1 MTPIP
6 KPEEVDLVIY
16 HAACN
21 DGFTAAW
28 AAWKLVGDRAEY
40 HKRQYGEDPPDVQG
54 KNVAIVDF
62 SFPRK
67 VLEQM
72 AKDAASL
79 VVLDHHRSAKRDL
92 GPSTRTFGI
101 IGDDEYDTTI
111 KEEAAALLAAISG
124 EKSKAMALR
133 VEVRELEAFP
143 NAIFDMD
150 KAGALMAWEWFHPG
164 KPVPSIVQHANDR
177 DLWKFEMP
185 DTKAVIA
192 GLSICKFDFSEWD
205 NAMHML
211 EASSYRREFI
221 QTGNIVLKHIEI
233 ECNSI
238 AKKARLIE
246 FEGVRMWATNYT
258 GRYNSDVAQVLRE
271 FETEEGSGD
280 VPGVSLTWFYDQDND
295 IYRCSLRSRDDR
307 PDVSKIAEKYGGGGH
322 RNAAGFEY
330 AGDIREIVRVR

>member
-6 KPEEVDLVIY
+6 SPETVDLVIY

-28 AAWKLVGDRAEY
+28 AAWKVVGDRAEF
-40 HKRQYGEDPPDVQG
+40 HKRQYGEDPPDVRG

-72 AKDAASL
+72 AKDANSL
-79 VVLDHHRSAKRDL
+79 VVLDHHRSAKKDL
-92 GPSTRTFGI
+92 GPSTRVYGI
-101 IGDDEYDTTI
+101 IGDEEFDTTI
-111 KEEAAALLAAISG
+111 KEEAAALIQAIHGSK
-124 EKSKAMALR
+124 EKAQALR

-150 KAGALMAWEWFHPG
+150 KAGALLAWEWFHPG

-177 DLWKFEMP
+177 DLWKFNMP
-185 DTKAVIA
+185 ETRAVIA
-192 GLSICKFDFSEWD
+192 GLSIIKFEFDDWD
-205 NAMHML
+205 NAHHIL
-211 EASSYRREFI
+211 ETPNARPEFL
-221 QTGNIVLKHIEI
+221 QSGRIVLKHIDV

-271 FETEEGSGD
+271 YETEEGNGD

-295 IYRCSLRSRDDR
+295 VYRCSLRSRDDR
-307 PDVSKIAEKYGGGGH
+307 ADVSQIAEKFGGGGH
-322 RNAAGFEY
+322 RNAAGFEW